1 MTLTPIIKAKLEQYI
16 EDYYLTSL
24 TESKAFER
32 FINDNI
38 LSQIQPSVFK
48 TEYELLDMICVGGSN
63 DMGIDG
69 IAISLNGQFIK
80 SCQDIDEILGDNRKG
95 FFEFYFI
102 QSKNKEKFDF
112 GEFIKFVA
120 GVEAF
125 LNDNTDMPRNENI
138 ETWQK
143 IYNYIMSD
151 KVIIKWKNSPS
162 IRLYYVVNG
171 TWENSSH
178 IIAYSKEF
186 KKKLEEKRTFEKIDI
201 SYVDNK
207 RLIDLINENENNYE
221 FVMNLVDSM
230 PLPEV
235 SDVDNSSVVL
245 CTANELVKLLSTD
258 DGLLRKN
265 IFEDNVRD
273 FQGDTTINQEIANT
287 IKNSPER
294 FILLNNGIT
303 IVCDEIKEMNRK
315 VSIRNP
321 QVVNGCQTCNVLFQ
335 NFRDGMDIS
344 RIYVIVKI
352 IGSANNDIVNNI
364 VKGTNRQNIVY
375 EEAFEITREFHK
387 LLEVFFNT
395 YSIEGFDKLYYERR
409 SKQYDN
415 NSRIKPFQRVNF
427 RILIQSFVTMF
438 LYKPEV
444 GHLHESKLLHDYK
457 NKIFKDNQ
465 SFCPYYLSS
474 FIYVYFEKLFRTRSL
489 AKEYYP
495 YKMQIM
501 LIFKELSGGI
511 SNDINNKHDIEQYC
525 SKIERIFVE
534 QKAKD
539 LAEKAVQ
546 LFSSIS
552 EKWVKEKGD
561 TYKYNM
567 KDNAEFTEYIL
578 SAIRN
583 QHLELLKLKNIGKV
597 LNINIDKHGK
607 LYGFILCEPN
617 NIFFHENDNPDIN
630 IAYEGKDVFYDV
642 SADYQGNKAINVS
655 LTTDSV

>member
-1 MTLTPIIKAKLEQYI
+1 MTLSPIIKAKLEKYI
-16 EDYYLTSL
+16 EDYYLDSL
-24 TESKAFER
+24 TDSEVFER

-38 LSQIQPSVFK
+38 LSQIQPGVFK
-48 TEYELLDMICVGGSN
+48 TEYELLDQICVGGSN

-95 FFEFYFI
+95 YFEFFFI

-112 GEFIKFVA
+112 GEFIKFIA
-120 GVEAF
+120 GVESF
-125 LNDNTDMPRNENI
+125 LQDTADMPRNEAI
-138 ETWQK
+138 KVWQI

-151 KVIIKWKNSPS
+151 KIIIKWRSSPS

-171 TWENSSH
+171 TWENSTH
-178 IIAYSKEF
+178 IIAYTNEF
-186 KKKLEEKRTFEKIDI
+186 KKRLEDKRTFDKIEVLF
-201 SYVDNK
+201 VDGK
-207 RLIDLINENENNYE
+207 KLIDLINENENNYE
-221 FVMNLVDSM
+221 YVMNLVDSM
-230 PLPEV
+230 SLPEV

-245 CTANELVKLLSTD
+245 CTANELVKLLSTE

-273 FQGDTTINQEIANT
+273 FQGDTTINQEIGVT

-303 IVCDEIKEMNRK
+303 IVCDEVNEMNRK

-335 NFRDGMDIS
+335 HFKDGVDIS
-344 RIYVIVKI
+344 KIFIIVKI

-375 EEAFEITREFHK
+375 EEAFEITSEFHK
-387 LLEVFFNT
+387 LLETFFNI
-395 YSIEGFDKLYYERR
+395 YSVEGYDKLYYERR

-438 LYKPEV
+438 LYKAEE

-457 NKIFKDNQ
+457 TKIFKDNQ
-465 SFCPYYLSS
+465 SFYPYYFSS
-474 FIYVYFEKLFRTRSL
+474 FIYVFFEKLFRTRIL
-489 AKEYYP
+489 AKEFYP

-501 LIFKELSGGI
+501 LIFKELAAGV
-511 SNDINNKHDIEQYC
+511 SNDINNKRDIEKYC
-525 SKIERIFVE
+525 LALEKVFVE
-534 QKAKD
+534 KHAKE
-539 LAEKAVQ
+539 LADKSVK
-546 LFSSIS
+546 LFKSIS
-552 EKWVKEKGD
+552 EKWIQEKGD
-561 TYKYNM
+561 TFKYNM
-567 KDNAEFTEYIL
+567 KDNADFTEYVL
-578 SAIRN
+578 SAIRE
-583 QHLELLKLKNIGKV
+583 QCTTKLKDVKNIGRVLKV
-597 LNINIDKHGK
+597 NIDKNGK
-607 LYGFILCEPN
+607 YYGFIQCEPN
-617 NIFFHENDNPDIN
+617 NIFFHENENPKIN
-630 IAYEGKDVFYDV
+630 VSYEGKDVFYDV
-642 SADYQGNKAINVS
+642 TSGYHGNIAINIS
-655 LTTDSV
+655 LIKE